1 MALQGDIRELK
12 VSHPT
17 LGSRIFKVKSN
28 ESNTFDQGGFRAV
41 DDVNMITTDGE
52 IIHQL
57 NNQRGSLE
65 VIIENDTAVRND
77 SGFLGQLAGDAQDG
91 VWQFTHFNN
100 SVYSATGRP
109 VGDIQPDLNT
119 GSLTIKL
126 GTSAWDKI
134 V

>member
-1 MALQGDIRELK
+1 MAIQGDIRELK

-17 LGSRIFKVKSN
+17 LGNRIFKVKSN
-28 ESNTFDQGGFRAV
+28 ESNTFDRGGFRAV

-57 NNQRGSLE
+57 NMQRGSLE
-65 VIIENDTAVRND
+65 VIIENDTAVRD
-77 SGFLGQLAGDAQDG
+77 DAGFLNRLAADAEDG
-91 VWQFTHFNN
+91 VWQFTHFNS
-100 SVYSATGRP
+100 SVYSASGRP

-119 GSLTIKL
+119 GSLTLKL
-126 GTSAWDKI
+126 GTNEWTKI